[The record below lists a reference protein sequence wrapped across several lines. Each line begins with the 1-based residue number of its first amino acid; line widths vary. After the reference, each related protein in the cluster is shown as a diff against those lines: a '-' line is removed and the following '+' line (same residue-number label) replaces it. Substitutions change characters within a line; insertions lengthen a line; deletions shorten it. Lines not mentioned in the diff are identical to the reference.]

1 MFFGFFDCLRGRL
14 DGARF
19 AQADLHGDDKDEKDE
34 APHLLKWEGFK
45 SYTFVYMS

>member
-1 MFFGFFDCLRGRL
+1 MFFGFLDCLRGRL

-19 AQADLHGDDKDEKDE
+19 PLANLHGDEKDEKGE
-34 APHLLKWEGFK
+34 APHLLKWDEFK